1 MRNRRHAFG
10 RAVLA
15 SLIAFSVAGATVA
28 IAQPRKHGKTPTK
41 PPVADTHDAALTSDE
56 NGSSSSAAAD
66 LGDAAP
72 VAAPLY
78 AMSSDGGG
86 IRPSPLNPAPNE
98 MPGYAAV
105 DAGNVDYDKLLGDIA
120 ALRARVSA
128 VGENLFHS
136 RVALF
141 VETDGSHAQIGRLN
155 VSIDDGV
162 AYSSPANFH
171 SDDMTPIYEH
181 SVAPGRHAITVD
193 VTRKDDRNDAFRN
206 EQKTRFT
213 VDVQRDELLTVE
225 IEIDDYSGMGN
236 DFPSDKKGKY
246 DFRVKVKAV
255 SKAMKK

>member
-1 MRNRRHAFG
+1 MRFARL
-10 RAVLA
+10 LA
-15 SLIAFSVAGATVA
+15 GTLIAFTVAIATVA
-28 IAQPRKHGKTPTK
+28 IAQPRRHGKTPPK
-41 PPVADTHDAALTSDE
+41 PPPSTVPDAGASEE
-56 NGSSSSAAAD
+56 NGSANSTGD
-66 LGDAAP
+66 LGDAGP

-78 AMSSDGGG
+78 ATSSDGGG

-105 DAGNVDYDKLLGDIA
+105 DAGAVDYDKLLGDIA

-141 VETDGSHAQIGRLN
+141 VETDGSHAVIGKLN

-162 AYSSPANFH
+162 VYSSPSNFH

-181 SVAPGRHAITVD
+181 SVAPGRHAITVELS
-193 VTRKDDRNDAFRN
+193 RRDDRNDAFRN

-213 VDVQRDELLTVE
+213 VDVPRDEQLTVE
-225 IEIDDYSGMGN
+225 IEVDDYSGMGN

-255 SKAMKK
+255 SKALKK

>member
-1 MRNRRHAFG
+1 MLG
-10 RAVLA
+10 

-28 IAQPRKHGKTPTK
+28 IAQPRKHGGKTPK
-41 PPVADTHDAALTSDE
+41 PAPTVEAHDAGASDE
-56 NGSSSSAAAD
+56 NGSASSAPAD

-78 AMSSDGGG
+78 ALSSDGGG

-98 MPGYAAV
+98 MPGFATV

-141 VETDGSHAQIGRLN
+141 VETDGSHAQIGKLN

-193 VTRKDDRNDAFRN
+193 VTRKDDRADAFRN
-206 EQKTRFT
+206 SQKTRFT

-225 IEIDDYSGMGN
+225 IEIDDYSGMGG

>member
-1 MRNRRHAFG
+1 MRFARF
-10 RAVLA
+10 LA
-15 SLIAFSVAGATVA
+15 GTLIAFTVAGATVA

-41 PPVADTHDAALTSDE
+41 PPPSTVPDASASDE
-56 NGSSSSAAAD
+56 NGSSNSPPAD

-78 AMSSDGGG
+78 ALSGDGGG

-141 VETDGSHAQIGRLN
+141 VETDGSHAVIGNLK

-162 AYSSPANFH
+162 VYSSPANFH

-181 SVAPGRHAITVD
+181 SVAPGRHAITVEL
-193 VTRKDDRNDAFRN
+193 TRRDDRDDAFRN

-213 VDVQRDELLTVE
+213 VDVPRDEQLTVE
-225 IEIDDYSGMGN
+225 IEVDDYSGMGN

-255 SKAMKK
+255 SKALKK

>member
-1 MRNRRHAFG
+1 MRFARLVVG
-10 RAVLA
+10 T
-15 SLIAFSVAGATVA
+15 LIAFTVAGATVA

-41 PPVADTHDAALTSDE
+41 PPPSTAVDASASYN
-56 NGSSSSAAAD
+56 NGSSNSPPAD

-72 VAAPLY
+72 VAAPVY
-78 AMSSDGGG
+78 ALSGDGGG

-141 VETDGSHAQIGRLN
+141 VETDGSHAVIGSLK

-162 AYSSPANFH
+162 VYSSPANFH

-181 SVAPGRHAITVD
+181 SVAPGRHAITVEL
-193 VTRKDDRNDAFRN
+193 TRRDDRNDAFRN
-206 EQKTRFT
+206 EQKSRFT
-213 VDVQRDELLTVE
+213 VDVPRDEQLSVE
-225 IEIDDYSGMGN
+225 IEVDDYSGMGG
-236 DFPSDKKGKY
+236 DFPGDKKGKY

-255 SKAMKK
+255 SKALKK

>member
-10 RAVLA
+10 RVVLA
-15 SLIAFSVAGATVA
+15 SLIAFSVAGGTVA
-28 IAQPRKHGKTPTK
+28 IAQPRKHGKTPK
-41 PPVADTHDAALTSDE
+41 PPPVDTHDASASDE
-56 NGSSSSAAAD
+56 NGSSNSAPVD

-98 MPGYAAV
+98 MPGFAAV
-105 DAGNVDYDKLLGDIA
+105 DAGTVDYDKLLGDIA

-141 VETDGSHAQIGRLN
+141 VETDGSHAQIGKLN

-162 AYSSPANFH
+162 VYSSPANFH

-193 VTRKDDRNDAFRN
+193 VTRRDDRADAFRN

-213 VDVQRDELLTVE
+213 VDVPRDELLTVE
-225 IEIDDYSGMGN
+225 IEVDDYSGMGN

-255 SKAMKK
+255 SKASKK

>member
-1 MRNRRHAFG
+1 MRNRRHAIG
-10 RAVLA
+10 RVVVGA
-15 SLIAFSVAGATVA
+15 LIAFSVAGATVA
-28 IAQPRKHGKTPTK
+28 IAQPRKRGKTPK
-41 PPVADTHDAALTSDE
+41 PPPTETHDAALTSDE
-56 NGSSSSAAAD
+56 NGSSNSAPVD

-78 AMSSDGGG
+78 AMSGDGGG

-141 VETDGSHAQIGRLN
+141 VETDGSHAVIGKLN
-155 VSIDDGV
+155 VSIDDGAV
-162 AYSSPANFH
+162 YSSPSAFH

-181 SVAPGRHAITVD
+181 SVAPGRHAITVEL
-193 VTRKDDRNDAFRN
+193 TRRDDRNDAFRN

-225 IEIDDYSGMGN
+225 IEVDDYSGMGD
-236 DFPSDKKGKY
+236 DFPSGKKGKY

-255 SKAMKK
+255 SKALKK

>member
-1 MRNRRHAFG
+1 MRNRRHAF
-10 RAVLA
+10 RRVVLA
-15 SLIAFSVAGATVA
+15 SLFALSVAGATVA
-28 IAQPRKHGKTPTK
+28 IAQPRKHGKTGK
-41 PPVADTHDAALTSDE
+41 PPVTETHDAALTSDE
-56 NGSSSSAAAD
+56 NGSSNSAPVD

-98 MPGYAAV
+98 MPGFQAV

-141 VETDGSHAQIGRLN
+141 VETDGSHAQIGKLN

-193 VTRKDDRNDAFRN
+193 VTRKDDRADAFRN
-206 EQKTRFT
+206 QQKTRFT